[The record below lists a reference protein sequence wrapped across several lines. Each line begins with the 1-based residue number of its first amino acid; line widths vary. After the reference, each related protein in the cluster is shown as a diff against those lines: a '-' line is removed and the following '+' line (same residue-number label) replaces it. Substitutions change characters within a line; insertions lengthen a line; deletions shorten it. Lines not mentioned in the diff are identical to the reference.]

1 MRRSNRTPPSERFFR
16 YGLKYPVTLRL
27 VAAAAAVWLCAALP
41 APDWV
46 VMAAAGVFT
55 VLSIGLWAWTEST
68 PDGSSRA
75 QRRISRQRRES
86 GRAQATALLA
96 VTCVV
101 VGLAAVGVSAARMLG
116 TPDEGAVSGR
126 VKIVSDPVQS
136 ASGWWRAAASTDDGP
151 VTLLSREELPEAG
164 STAQADLS
172 LTREASQATGFV
184 NSMRDVRGPVGM
196 WRVRRD
202 VRQEFH
208 AAVAGGSAGAGL
220 VPGLVLGDR
229 TTADDALLEDMK
241 IASLTHV
248 SAVSGTHLAIVAMT
262 ALWLARW
269 ISHRPLSATAVAVV
283 LVAGF
288 VFIVGPAPSVIR
300 AAGMGLVGAYAVVRG
315 TGKRSLALIA
325 AAVIGVLITRPEL
338 SSSIGFTLSVCAA
351 GALIVLSQPMTTALC
366 RWMPP
371 FAANLLAV
379 PVCAQL
385 GVFPVLL
392 TIDSQPSLW
401 SIPANVVAVPAL
413 GPIVIGGLAV
423 LVSGGLHL
431 LTGWAVFGYFADGVG
446 WLLQWPAQWI
456 ALVSHTAAGL
466 PGAVLPWAAGTLG
479 IVVAVVLG
487 VSVGVAVIG
496 FRKVRIRRIAAA
508 VAVGALVL
516 GMGLPLIHR
525 PAGDWTVAFCDV
537 GQGSATAVRL
547 SAEHALLVD
556 AGPDEAKL
564 ADCLSALGVRQ
575 TSVIISHFDA
585 DHYAGLRA
593 ATTGGRTVAA
603 VWASAPSLA
612 DPRAREV
619 QALTGHEVRGLTEG
633 MAFSSGDV
641 RWEVLWP
648 PPDMAEQTDGRNQ
661 ISAVIQIETAGVSV
675 LVTGDVEEDGQRAM
689 AAESIQADILTAP
702 HHGSRFIDPS
712 FFAQVGASAGIV
724 SVGANNRYGHPTRQ
738 ALDAFGSVPVLRTD
752 ECGTVVLDRD
762 AQLRGLGGCTGSV
775 SG

>member
-1 MRRSNRTPPSERFFR
+1 MRRSSRTPPSEHLFR
-16 YGLKYPVTLRL
+16 YALKYPVTLRL
-27 VAAAAAVWLCAALP
+27 VATAAAVWVCAALP
-41 APDWV
+41 GPDWTILLGSGAFALIAV
-46 VMAAAGVFT
+46 
-55 VLSIGLWAWTEST
+55 GLWAWTAR
-68 PDGSSRA
+68 SSGGV
-75 QRRISRQRRES
+75 QK
-86 GRAQATALLA
+86 TALVA

-101 VGLAAVGVSAARMLG
+101 VGMAAVGVSTVRMLG
-116 TPDEGAVSGR
+116 TPDGGDLSGQ

-164 STAQADLS
+164 STAQAELS
-172 LTREASQATGFV
+172 LKRAGAQATGFV
-184 NSMRDVRGPVGM
+184 TALEDVREPVGA
-196 WRVRRD
+196 WRIRRD

-208 AAVAGGSAGAGL
+208 AAVSAGSEGAGL
-220 VPGLVLGDR
+220 VPGLVVGNR

-269 ISHRPLSATAVAVV
+269 ISHRPLASTAVAVV
-283 LVAGF
+283 IVAGF

-325 AAVIGVLITRPEL
+325 AAVIGVIIIRPEL
-338 SSSIGFTLSVCAA
+338 STSIGFILSVCAA

-366 RWMPP
+366 RFMPS

-392 TIDSQPSLW
+392 TIDSQPNLW
-401 SIPANVVAVPAL
+401 SIPANIVAVPAL

-423 LVSGGLHL
+423 LASGGLHV

-456 ALVSHTAAGL
+456 VVVSHVAAAL
-466 PGAVLPWAAGTLG
+466 PGSVLPWAEGIAGVIL
-479 IVVAVVLG
+479 AAVLG
-487 VSVGVAVIG
+487 VAIGVAVLG
-496 FRKVRIRRIAAA
+496 FRKTKIRWVASA
-508 VAVGALVL
+508 VAVCALAA
-516 GMGLPLIHR
+516 GMGLPFIHR

-537 GQGSATAVRL
+537 GQGSATVVRL
-547 SAEHALLVD
+547 DSAHSLLID
-556 AGPDEAKL
+556 AGPDEVKL
-564 ADCLSALGVRQ
+564 AECLSALGVRQ

-593 ATTGGRTVAA
+593 ATTDGRTVEA
-603 VWASAPSLA
+603 VWTSAPSLA
-612 DPRAREV
+612 DPRVSEV
-619 QALTGHEVRGLTEG
+619 QTLTGHEVQGLSDG
-633 MAFSSGDV
+633 MAFSAGDI

-648 PPDMAEQTDGRNQ
+648 PPAMAEQADGRNQ
-661 ISAVIQIETAGVSV
+661 ISAVIKVETAGVSV

-689 AAESIQADILTAP
+689 AAENISADILTAP
-702 HHGSRFIDPS
+702 HHGSRFIDEG
-712 FFAQVGASAGIV
+712 FFTQVGASAGIV
-724 SVGANNRYGHPTRQ
+724 SVGADNRYGHPTQQ
-738 ALDAFGSVPVLRTD
+738 ALDAFGPVPVLRTD
-752 ECGTVVLDRD
+752 ECGTVVLRRD
-762 AQLRGLGGCTGSV
+762 GQLTGLGGCTAAV
-775 SG
+775 NR